1 MLWSLDNLTMHT
13 QKVRLFQSFE
23 TKRVLLIISLVHDG
37 NVQLSSMCHDKISY
51 LVRQQ
56 SCWPPLL
63 VFVFI
68 EHAASLGEGI
78 GRVRSCQVRS
88 GRVGSLNDN
97 DNDNENVNGN
107 DNDNENDNGNDN
119 DNDNDDDNKKGQ
131 RQQQRLRQR

>member
-23 TKRVLLIISLVHDG
+23 TKIVVLIISLVHNG
-37 NVQLSSMCHDKISY
+37 SVQLSSMCHDKISY
-51 LVRQQ
+51 LVRRQ

-78 GRVRSCQVRS
+78 GCVLVEVRNSDARS
-88 GRVGSLNDN
+88 TCGEIWML
-97 DNDNENVNGN
+97 
-107 DNDNENDNGNDN
+107 
-119 DNDNDDDNKKGQ
+119 
-131 RQQQRLRQR
+131 L